1 MTADGARAQCSLT
14 LVDLL
19 VFAPIGL
26 AVVAAQRL
34 PCLVDKTKNQAVAK
48 VGAARVVGE
57 FAVRF
62 SRQELARYLGGSD
75 SASDADDIAALVPA
89 ESLAVAP
96 DQVTTSPRSSEHLAI
111 LGYDS
116 LAASQVV
123 GRLRSLP
130 PSDLEAIRTYEA
142 VTRHRRTV
150 LHRID
155 ELLR

>member
-1 MTADGARAQCSLT
+1 MTADGARAQCPLT

-19 VFAPIGL
+19 IFAPIGL
-26 AVVAAQRL
+26 AAVAVQRL
-34 PCLVDKTKNQAVAK
+34 PCLVDKTREHAVAK

-62 SRQELARYLGGSD
+62 ARQELGKYLERSD
-75 SASDADDIAALVPA
+75 SANDADDAAAMVPA
-89 ESLAVAP
+89 ESPADALA
-96 DQVTTSPRSSEHLAI
+96 QVTASPRSSEHLAI
-111 LGYDS
+111 PGYDS

-123 GRLRSLP
+123 GRLRSLSP
-130 PSDLEAIRTYEA
+130 PDLEAIRTYEA
-142 VTRHRRTV
+142 VTRHRRTI